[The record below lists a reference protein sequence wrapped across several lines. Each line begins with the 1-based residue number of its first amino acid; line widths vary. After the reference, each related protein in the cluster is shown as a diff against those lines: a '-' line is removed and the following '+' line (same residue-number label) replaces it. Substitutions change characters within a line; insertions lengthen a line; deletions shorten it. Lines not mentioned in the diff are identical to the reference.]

1 MFFESVKV
9 ADAICETARF
19 ARAGGRR
26 TAFGELYRNGAE
38 SCDIT
43 YQRYYKLATIAFS
56 ALGYRLINTTF

>member
-1 MFFESVKV
+1 MPSFEKYQ
-9 ADAICETARF
+9 CF
-19 ARAGGRR
+19 A
-26 TAFGELYRNGAE
+26 ELYRNGAE